1 VRVDEARAAYV
12 HPGDRVAVQIDGDR
26 ESAAG
31 ETALEGVVAEVARA
45 VGADQRAFTVK
56 VAVSRTV
63 AARSGTFA
71 RVIFRGPPR
80 RVLLVPAD
88 VIRRHGQVSSVYVV
102 QDGVAR
108 LRLIQAGP
116 SSAAGVEVLAG
127 LEAGEV
133 VVASPIAGVAD
144 GTRVDIRAARKTAGG
159 TP

>member
-1 VRVDEARAAYV
+1 
-12 HPGDRVAVQIDGDR
+12 
-26 ESAAG
+26 
-31 ETALEGVVAEVARA
+31 
-45 VGADQRAFTVK
+45 
-56 VAVSRTV
+56 
-63 AARSGTFA
+63 
-71 RVIFRGPPR
+71 
-80 RVLLVPAD
+80 